1 MKALAR
7 VATGMADRDARDR
20 ASMAQT
26 LDRFVTAA
34 ERTAP

>member
-7 VATGMADRDARDR
+7 VATGMADRDARNR
-20 ASMAQT
+20 AAVAQT